1 MSLFSKGVFKVI
13 FGNINNLEDIKIY
26 PEIIQKALVYLK
38 ETDLVSKET
47 GAYPIDGENLIL
59 QVIDLETS
67 MRSEKRPEVHRKY
80 IDIQFLV
87 SGKEKIAF
95 YPDSKNS
102 EIDEELL
109 EERDII
115 FYKNGNER
123 ESVVEMEPGCFAIF
137 FPNDVHIPA
146 IAVEEPLKIRKVV
159 MKVKYSEI

>member
-1 MSLFSKGVFKVI
+1 MI

-38 ETDLVSKET
+38 ENDLVNKET
-47 GAYPIDGENLIL
+47 GVYPIDGDNLIL
-59 QVIDLETS
+59 QVIDTETS
-67 MRSEKRPEVHRKY
+67 MRDEKRPEVHRKY
-80 IDIQFLV
+80 IDVQFLAK
-87 SGKEKIAF
+87 GKEKIAF
-95 YPDSKNS
+95 YPDSNNS

-109 EERDII
+109 KERDII
-115 FYKNGNER
+115 FYKNNNER

-146 IAVEEPLKIRKVV
+146 IAVEGPLKIRKVV